1 MLIADKLSVI
11 DSDVLVD
18 PYFDYFVLI
27 PFGKP
32 NWIHKKDRSRAD
44 AKVAIPLHKASYSTH
59 HSTAKTTACFQCW
72 TSQKRGKGARYMFC
86 EYSMPEYPVRAQM
99 VAGWLLI
106 EVDELNNIGVVDS
119 GSFAEQ
125 IVVISQLF
133 VIARV

>member
-1 MLIADKLSVI
+1 
-11 DSDVLVD
+11 
-18 PYFDYFVLI
+18 
-27 PFGKP
+27 
-32 NWIHKKDRSRAD
+32 
-44 AKVAIPLHKASYSTH
+44 
-59 HSTAKTTACFQCW
+59 
-72 TSQKRGKGARYMFC
+72 
-86 EYSMPEYPVRAQM
+86 M